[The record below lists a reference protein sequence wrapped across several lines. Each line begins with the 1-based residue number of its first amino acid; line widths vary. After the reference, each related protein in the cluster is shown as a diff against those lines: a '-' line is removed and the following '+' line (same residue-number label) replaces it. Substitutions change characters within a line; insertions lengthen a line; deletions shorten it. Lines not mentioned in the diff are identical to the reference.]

1 MKGEGKKTKKFGVR
15 VMRVSGY
22 TRVSENARESEIWKT
37 VELEEKVHLFFAFS
51 PYFCAIVGR
60 CLSASLA
67 LM

>member
-1 MKGEGKKTKKFGVR
+1 
-15 VMRVSGY
+15 MRVSGY

-37 VELEEKVHLFFAFS
+37 VELEEKVHLLFAFS
-51 PYFCAIVGR
+51 PYFCAIVGS

>member
-1 MKGEGKKTKKFGVR
+1 
-15 VMRVSGY
+15 MRVSGY
-22 TRVSENARESEIWKT
+22 TRVSENAREREIWKT

>member
-1 MKGEGKKTKKFGVR
+1 MKAKNEEVWSARNACEWVYARVR
-15 VMRVSGY
+15 K
-22 TRVSENARESEIWKT
+22 REREIWKT